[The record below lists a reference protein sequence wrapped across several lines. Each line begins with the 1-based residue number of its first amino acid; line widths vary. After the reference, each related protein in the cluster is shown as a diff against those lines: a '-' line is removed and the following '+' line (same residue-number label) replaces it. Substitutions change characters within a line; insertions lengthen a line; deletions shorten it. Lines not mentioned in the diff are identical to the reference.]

1 MNRNSIDVEGIT
13 PEHKLLEKSLGML
26 MQYSEVDYI
35 FIPNY
40 NPDIS
45 NLIKINLQI
54 EIKHKKNIKSALGE
68 TIILDGIKKYKIFYV
83 TDESIEKVVA
93 INVNS
98 PFNTFFTIPDDQVC
112 KNNLELHLVDAFFQ
126 LIDKKKIYSHIL
138 YMVNVETNSKKQ
150 PSLNLEYNDNFR
162 TLETNYNNMGYVNL
176 MNEELA
182 NLLLLEAKV
191 VVVEDI

>member
-40 NPDIS
+40 KPNIS
-45 NLIKINLQI
+45 NLIKINLK
-54 EIKHKKNIKSALGE
+54 IKINHKKIIKSALGE
-68 TIILDGIKKYKIFYV
+68 TIILDGIKKYKIVYV
-83 TDESIEKVVA
+83 SDESIEKIIS

-98 PFNTFFTIPDDQVC
+98 PFNTFFTIPDNQVC

-138 YMVNVETNSKKQ
+138 YMVNVETNPKKQ
-150 PSLNLEYNDNFR
+150 PSFNFEDINNDNFR
-162 TLETNYNNMGYVNL
+162 TLETNYTNMGYINL

-182 NLLLLEAKV
+182 KLILF
-191 VVVEDI
+191 EDS